1 MNSDFKIIEKYFP
14 NLIDRQK
21 EQFLQLRSL
30 YEIWNT
36 RINLISRKD
45 IHWLYE
51 RHILHSLSIAKFIKF
66 KPGSKIMDLGCG
78 GGFPGIPLAIF
89 FPEVSFIMVDSI
101 GKKIKVVKE
110 ISNVIDLNNINA
122 FHMRAEAVKDQFDFV
137 VTRAVAPIF
146 DLVNWTRKKYIKE
159 QRHKIENGI
168 ISLKGGNL
176 TKELASMDHKKMTV
190 QLSDYFDEVF
200 FETKKIIYVPVS
212 KL

>member
-14 NLIDRQK
+14 NLMNRQK
-21 EQFLQLRSL
+21 EQFIQLRSL

-45 IHWLYE
+45 IHLLYE

-66 KPGSKIMDLGCG
+66 QPGSKIMDLGCG

-137 VTRAVAPIF
+137 VTRAVAPMI
-146 DLVNWTRKKYIKE
+146 DLINWTRKKYIKE

-168 ISLKGGNL
+168 ISLKGGDL
-176 TKELASMDHKKMTV
+176 TEELAFLDHKKITV
-190 QLSDYFDEVF
+190 KLSDYFDEVF
-200 FETKKIIYVPVS
+200 FETKKIIYIPVS
-212 KL
+212 RL